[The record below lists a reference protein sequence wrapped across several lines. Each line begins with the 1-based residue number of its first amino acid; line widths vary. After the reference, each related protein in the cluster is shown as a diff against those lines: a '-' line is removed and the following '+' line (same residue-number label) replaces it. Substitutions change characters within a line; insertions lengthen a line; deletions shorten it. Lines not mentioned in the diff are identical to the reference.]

1 MFEDH
6 TTINEIYAIVVC
18 IVNSCVCQGIMQ
30 FYLMLHSGTVN
41 FGMPMLWAAL
51 PISILGV
58 GALYFFQSVAY
69 SLLGYTFA
77 TTGQHSKI
85 WKEGYIASQSL
96 MGIIILPMVMA
107 LNITSGDVEMWLYM
121 SIIAFILLRIAF
133 IIKGFRIFF
142 TKMQHA
148 LYFILYLCT
157 VEIIPVLVEWIIITA
172 ICKHI
177 IQS

>member
-1 MFEDH
+1 M
-6 TTINEIYAIVVC
+6 
-18 IVNSCVCQGIMQ
+18 
-30 FYLMLHSGTVN
+30 
-41 FGMPMLWAAL
+41 
-51 PISILGV
+51 
-58 GALYFFQSVAY
+58 AY

-177 IQS
+177 IQTERE